1 MLFLIVGYRGVKA
14 RNPYF
19 GSTVGRVANRI
30 SKGRFRLDGVEY
42 QLATNNGRNHLHG
55 GNLGFDKIVWQA
67 YAHKNGSVTFTY
79 SSPHMEEGYPGQ
91 LSTQVTYT

>member
-1 MLFLIVGYRGVKA
+1 MAGYRGVKA

-30 SKGRFRLDGVEY
+30 AKGHFRLDGVEY

-55 GNLGFDKIVWQA
+55 GNLGFDKVVWQG
-67 YAHKNGSVTFTY
+67 YAHKNGSVTFSY
-79 SSPHMEEGYPGQ
+79 SSLHMEEG
-91 LSTQVTYT
+91 